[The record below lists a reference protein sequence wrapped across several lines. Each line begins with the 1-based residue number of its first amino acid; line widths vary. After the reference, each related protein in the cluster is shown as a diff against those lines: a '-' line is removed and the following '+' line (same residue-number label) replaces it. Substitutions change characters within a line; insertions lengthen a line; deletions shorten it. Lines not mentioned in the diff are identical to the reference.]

1 MQGLTDTDRMAIAGD
16 VARLRRDLAHGLPDM
31 QLDGMAAASA
41 MFRWAND
48 HESAARADV
57 LAAMVTD
64 VLQDAAERVAGDL
77 AKLHA
82 DLEKEGR

>member
-1 MQGLTDTDRMAIAGD
+1 MKGLTDSDRAAIAGD

-57 LAAMVTD
+57 LTAMVTD
-64 VLQDAAERVAGDL
+64 VLQDAAERVARDL
-77 AKLHA
+77 AKLQA
-82 DLEKEGR
+82 DLEKEER